1 METPALVA
9 AFCDS
14 VTVRETLAVL
24 LEDACQLHFVHPH
37 GGVPPELE
45 ADLALVATRAP
56 APLLQALAHRWP
68 TLPIVAV
75 DLAATAPPPG
85 GSPLS
90 TVPLEPH
97 AIRTAVL
104 RELPQHSGAALRALV
119 HRVVHALQAELA
131 YAFAA
136 LRSFAALHTA
146 GAGPDSYTILG
157 ALAAEQCRAIMQSA
171 EHLHDFLGRPRNAEV
186 SPRFVEALCD
196 ALERPE
202 PSTDAV
208 LFAYTSAPSEAAQV
222 PGPLHLTP
230 VVAGCLR
237 AYLQRRTAAP
247 LIHIHTADS
256 GITIRYEARP
266 STAAVTGSWP
276 LLLASLAL
284 APSAWQVTTAMQGD
298 EEIVHVH
305 PMV

>member
-14 VTVRETLAVL
+14 LPVRETLAVL
-24 LEDACQLHFVHPH
+24 LEDACQLNFVRADA
-37 GGVPPELE
+37 GVPADLG

-56 APLLQALAHRWP
+56 ASLLHELTHRWP
-68 TLPIVAV
+68 TLPVVAV
-75 DLAATAPPPG
+75 NLAATAPPPTA
-85 GSPLS
+85 PPVS

-104 RELPQHSGAALRALV
+104 RELPQHSDAALRALV
-119 HRVVHALQAELA
+119 HRVVQALQAELA

-136 LRSFAALHTA
+136 LRSFAALHTT
-146 GAGPDSYTILG
+146 GAGQDSYTILG
-157 ALAAEQCRAIMQSA
+157 ALAAEQCHAITQSA
-171 EHLHDFLGRPRNAEV
+171 DRLHAFLARPRAAAM
-186 SPRFVEALCD
+186 SARFVAALCD
-196 ALERPE
+196 ALDQPE
-202 PSTDAV
+202 PAAGAV
-208 LFAYTSAPSEAAQV
+208 LYEYTTAPDAAEIS
-222 PGPLHLTP
+222 GPTNLAP

-237 AYLQRRTAAP
+237 AYLQRRAAAP
-247 LIHIHTADS
+247 LIHIHTGGS

-284 APSAWQVTTAMQGD
+284 APAAWQVTTAMQGD
-298 EEIVHVH
+298 EEIVHVQ